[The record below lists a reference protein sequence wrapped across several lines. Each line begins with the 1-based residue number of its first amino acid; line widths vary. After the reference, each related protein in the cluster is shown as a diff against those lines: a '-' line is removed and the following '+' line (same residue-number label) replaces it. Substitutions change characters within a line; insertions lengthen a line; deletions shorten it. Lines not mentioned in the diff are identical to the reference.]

1 MHAVHERHC
10 LNPVP
15 ALPSILFR
23 LWLLS
28 RYLGSVCT
36 KTAQHRPG
44 PWAPCTLS
52 RNSAPRRGARYGIH
66 GCGEF
71 RVTALSYLQSSSQ
84 RRQRCFPPP
93 RHCYGEHPARQ
104 KNSLDLL
111 RTADAHSPRRDLC
124 RQRTLSWHTASIVSA
139 IACAAPPHC
148 GGPHAPREPP
158 PSAETQQDAT
168 FSIEYRLSAEPNVCA
183 SDVSH
188 PSLSTASASFTKT
201 SALRW
206 KNGSILSLSFD
217 GVKEESRLVDP
228 LLHSTLL
235 HEKRVVLH

>member
-1 MHAVHERHC
+1 MAHDGCHLSSSPSPTNLPQRRKTYPSISQSGAEERALHMHAVHERHC

-124 RQRTLSWHTASIVSA
+124 RQRTLSWHTASIA
-139 IACAAPPHC
+139 
-148 GGPHAPREPP
+148 
-158 PSAETQQDAT
+158 
-168 FSIEYRLSAEPNVCA
+168 
-183 SDVSH
+183 
-188 PSLSTASASFTKT
+188 
-201 SALRW
+201 
-206 KNGSILSLSFD
+206 
-217 GVKEESRLVDP
+217 
-228 LLHSTLL
+228 
-235 HEKRVVLH
+235 